1 VSQVLRFEWSA
12 LGRPFHAARIRFAAR
27 ARDSE
32 LHTHADFHE
41 FMGVLSGRGEHLLE
55 SGTLPLDAGDVVLVR
70 PRDRHAI
77 RGSAPDGLEFVNVAF
92 PSSAWHGFLSLTRTN
107 PTGSWDAAK
116 QPVVFRGSDP
126 AAVATAFESALQRFG
141 DEPDHYD
148 LIRFWI
154 DLLPLVSPEE
164 LPARAVPGQKA
175 PDWLARAC
183 TAMRAEENLRGGVP
197 RLLEL
202 AGVSPAHLSRSL
214 RLAYGMTPTDFV
226 ADLRLEQA
234 ASLLAATS
242 DPIAEIAG
250 RCGFSSQ
257 SYFTRC
263 FTAAHQVSPRT
274 FRHQSQRAFV
284 P

>member
-1 VSQVLRFEWSA
+1 MSQVLRFEWSA
-12 LGRPFHAARIRFAAR
+12 LGRPYHAARVRFAAR

-41 FMGVLSGRGEHLLE
+41 LMGVVSGDGEHLL
-55 SGTLPLDAGDVVLVR
+55 STGTLPLDAGDVVLVR

-77 RGSAPDGLEFVNVAF
+77 RGGAPDGLEFVNVAF
-92 PSSAWHGFLSLTRTN
+92 PSSAWQGFLNLTRTN
-107 PTGSWDAAK
+107 PTGSWDAAR
-116 QPVVFRGSDP
+116 QPVTLRPHDP
-126 AAVATAFESALQRFG
+126 AAAIEIFENALSRFQA
-141 DEPDHYD
+141 EPAQYD
-148 LIRFWI
+148 LLRFWI

-164 LPARAVPGQKA
+164 LPARAGATA
-175 PDWLARAC
+175 PAWLTAAC

-202 AGVSPAHLSRSL
+202 AGVSAAHLSRSL
-214 RLAYGMTPTDFV
+214 RAAYGTTPTEYV
-226 ADLRLEQA
+226 TDLRLEQA
-234 ASLLAATS
+234 ASLLAATTA
-242 DPIAEIAG
+242 PIAEIAR

-257 SYFTRC
+257 SYFTRR

-274 FRHQSQRAFV
+274 FRHQAQRAFV

>member
-1 VSQVLRFEWSA
+1 
-12 LGRPFHAARIRFAAR
+12 
-27 ARDSE
+27 
-32 LHTHADFHE
+32 
-41 FMGVLSGRGEHLLE
+41 MGVLSGRGEHLLE
-55 SGTLPLDAGDVVLVR
+55 TGTLPLETGDVVLVR

-92 PSSAWHGFLSLTRTN
+92 PSSAWQGFLNLTRTN
-107 PTGSWDAAK
+107 PTGSWDAAGH
-116 QPVVFRGSDP
+116 PVVFRGCDP
-126 AAVATAFESALQRFG
+126 GTVAAAFESALRRFS
-141 DEPDHYD
+141 DEPDHFD

-164 LPARAVPGQKA
+164 LPARAFGQQA
-175 PDWLARAC
+175 PDWLATAC
-183 TAMRAEENLRGGVP
+183 TAMRSEENLRGGVP
-197 RLLEL
+197 RLLDL
-202 AGVSPAHLSRSL
+202 AGVSPAHLSRSM
-214 RLAYGMTPTDFV
+214 RLTYGRTPTDFV

-234 ASLLAATS
+234 ASLLAATT
-242 DPIAEIAG
+242 DPIAEIAT